1 MTLRIASRRTCC
13 LATSDWIEDA
23 DGNAWFP
30 GAQIETTM
38 TAISGRRRCVAND
51 KSRDR
56 RRLDHGLSARLIGA
70 RRLPIGLSL
79 VLRRPIDCLAV
90 LTASVASIVIIINA
104 VFLQSGFRHG
114 TDRPEGLVSKL
125 QKPQEFLKSEGER
138 LRRKIDSAVAGIK
151 SVETRSGAR
160 GGR

>member
-1 MTLRIASRRTCC
+1 M
-13 LATSDWIEDA
+13 
-23 DGNAWFP
+23 
-30 GAQIETTM
+30 
-38 TAISGRRRCVAND
+38 VA
-51 KSRDR
+51 
-56 RRLDHGLSARLIGA
+56 
-70 RRLPIGLSL
+70 
-79 VLRRPIDCLAV
+79 RRPIDCLAI

-125 QKPQEFLKSEGER
+125 RKPQEFLKSEGER

-151 SVETRSGAR
+151 TVETRSGAR

>member
-1 MTLRIASRRTCC
+1 
-13 LATSDWIEDA
+13 
-23 DGNAWFP
+23 
-30 GAQIETTM
+30 M
-38 TAISGRRRCVAND
+38 TAISGRRRRVAND

-56 RRLDHGLSARLIGA
+56 RRLDHGLAARLIGA
-70 RRLPIGLSL
+70 RRLPIGLSM
-79 VLRRPIDCLAV
+79 VARRPIDCLAI

-114 TDRPEGLVSKL
+114 TDQPERLVSKL
-125 QKPQEFLKSEGER
+125 QKPQEFLKPEGER

-151 SVETRSGAR
+151 TVETRSGAR

>member
-1 MTLRIASRRTCC
+1 MVSRAQLKQVLRKWNDRNIRALRRV
-13 LATSDWIEDA
+13 A
-23 DGNAWFP
+23 D
-30 GAQIETTM
+30 
-38 TAISGRRRCVAND
+38 D

-56 RRLDHGLSARLIGA
+56 RRLDHGLAARLIVA
-70 RRLPIGLSL
+70 RRLPIRLSM
-79 VLRRPIDCLAV
+79 VVRRPIDCLAI

-138 LRRKIDSAVAGIK
+138 LRRKVDSPVAGIK

>member
-1 MTLRIASRRTCC
+1 
-13 LATSDWIEDA
+13 
-23 DGNAWFP
+23 
-30 GAQIETTM
+30 M
-38 TAISGRRRCVAND
+38 TAISGRSRRVADD

-56 RRLDHGLSARLIGA
+56 RRLDHGLAARLIGA
-70 RRLPIGLSL
+70 RRLSIRLSM
-79 VLRRPIDCLAV
+79 VVRHPIDCLAI

>member
-1 MTLRIASRRTCC
+1 MVSRAQLKQVLRKWNDRNIRALRRV
-13 LATSDWIEDA
+13 A
-23 DGNAWFP
+23 D
-30 GAQIETTM
+30 
-38 TAISGRRRCVAND
+38 D
-51 KSRDR
+51 KSR
-56 RRLDHGLSARLIGA
+56 HGLAARLIGA
-70 RRLPIGLSL
+70 RRLPIGLAT
-79 VLRRPIDCLAV
+79 VARRPIDCLAI

-114 TDRPEGLVSKL
+114 TDQPEGLVSKL